1 MFHRYLPGGGV
12 GHIEPCNILEDD
24 TADVDD
30 EMEDVQNG
38 DDEFAMHP
46 ENVDEDED
54 EDEDPYGVYG
64 QEYDDEDDE
73 DEEDEEDHS
82 GRSEGD
88 GDLDPEDDD
97 LGIGDW

>member
-1 MFHRYLPGGGV
+1 MFHCYLPGGGV

-38 DDEFAMHP
+38 DDGFAMHP

-64 QEYDDEDDE
+64 QEYDDEEEE
-73 DEEDEEDHS
+73 DEEDEEDYS

-88 GDLDPEDDD
+88 GDLDPEDD

>member
-24 TADVDD
+24 AADVDD

-38 DDEFAMHP
+38 DDGFAMHP
-46 ENVDEDED
+46 ENVDED

-64 QEYDDEDDE
+64 QEYDDEDE
-73 DEEDEEDHS
+73 ENEEDEEDYS